1 MSASPSVSQA
11 VSQCGEGV
19 GVAHHLA
26 EFFQVPRLLPLEYR
40 RGIVFVGGQGI
51 GQGGVTGTSPI
62 VQILRIRA
70 ESQQIVAARPLYCLQ
85 YPIRIKSSA
94 KDLPQ
99 RTSAISMKVCYRAE
113 AYT

>member
-1 MSASPSVSQA
+1 MNQGGLAEA
-11 VSQCGEGV
+11 CKALADYKGEG
-19 GVAHHLA
+19 GFDLR
-26 EFFQVPRLLPLEYR
+26 ERE
-40 RGIVFVGGQGI
+40 G
-51 GQGGVTGTSPI
+51 GGVTGTSPI
-62 VQILRIRA
+62 IQILRIRA

-99 RTSAISMKVCYRAE
+99 RTSAILMKVCYRAE

>member
-1 MSASPSVSQA
+1 MNQRGLAEA
-11 VSQCGEGV
+11 CKALADYKGEG
-19 GVAHHLA
+19 GFDLR
-26 EFFQVPRLLPLEYR
+26 EGE
-40 RGIVFVGGQGI
+40 
-51 GQGGVTGTSPI
+51 GGVTGTSPI
-62 VQILRIRA
+62 IQILRIRA

-99 RTSAISMKVCYRAE
+99 RTSAILMKVCYRAE

>member
-1 MSASPSVSQA
+1 MAK
-11 VSQCGEGV
+11 
-19 GVAHHLA
+19 
-26 EFFQVPRLLPLEYR
+26 R
-40 RGIVFVGGQGI
+40 
-51 GQGGVTGTSPI
+51 GGVTGTSPI